1 MKVIE
6 QEHKES
12 PAPFWSL
19 LKEKNSSMPAARTA
33 MLWKLYYIMSV
44 EISYFLDA
52 FDYWYM

>member
-12 PAPFWSL
+12 PAPFCSL

-52 FDYWYM
+52 FDY